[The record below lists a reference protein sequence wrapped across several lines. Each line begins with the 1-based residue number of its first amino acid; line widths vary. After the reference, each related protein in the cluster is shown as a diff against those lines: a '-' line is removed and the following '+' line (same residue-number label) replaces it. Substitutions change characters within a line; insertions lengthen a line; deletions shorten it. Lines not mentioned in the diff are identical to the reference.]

1 MQSIQC
7 YCVDTCR
14 LNVKMFFHL
23 AEMLE
28 PRSRGGGGG
37 GKSSG
42 DGKIGTGRETL
53 RLRSKGPATV
63 EEMVTVFSQCCDSEY
78 IFYYSRWKLRTL
90 SQKFEIQ
97 LIFHISWWKQSYIC
111 NNITRSLIVLRVLMT
126 FN

>member
-1 MQSIQC
+1 
-7 YCVDTCR
+7 
-14 LNVKMFFHL
+14 MFFHL

-90 SQKFEIQ
+90 SQKF
-97 LIFHISWWKQSYIC
+97 
-111 NNITRSLIVLRVLMT
+111 
-126 FN
+126 

>member
-1 MQSIQC
+1 MRSIKC
-7 YCVDTCR
+7 YCVDKCR
-14 LNVKMFFHL
+14 FNVKMFFHL

-63 EEMVTVFSQCCDSEY
+63 EEMVTVFSQS
-78 IFYYSRWKLRTL
+78 
-90 SQKFEIQ
+90 
-97 LIFHISWWKQSYIC
+97 IFHYSGFCLALLTHFLQ
-111 NNITRSLIVLRVLMT
+111 
-126 FN
+126 F